1 MQQNLVSFVVLHFSR
16 FNKEAFNLVVLK
28 SDEGPLRIW
37 ARPDWKQRLDI
48 EDRAYLSDLMD
59 EWRSA
64 TAADIPALLEE
75 LSRQSHG
82 PLRVFHRGDAHAA
95 DFRALTEG
103 FVEQTECD

>member
-16 FNKEAFNLVVLK
+16 FNEEAVNLILLN
-28 SDEGPLRIW
+28 SDGGPLRVW
-37 ARPDWKQRLDI
+37 ARPDWKQRLDL

-59 EWRSA
+59 EWGSA
-64 TAADIPALLEE
+64 TAAEIPALLDE

-95 DFRALTEG
+95 DLQALTEG
-103 FVEQTECD
+103 LVEQKYD

>member
-16 FNKEAFNLVVLK
+16 FNEEAVNLVLLN
-28 SDEGPLRIW
+28 SSEGPLRFW
-37 ARPDWKQRLDI
+37 AHPDWKQRLDT

-64 TAADIPALLEE
+64 TAAEIPALLDE
-75 LSRQSHG
+75 LSKQSHG

-95 DFRALTEG
+95 DFQALTEG
-103 FVEQTECD
+103 LVEQTKCD